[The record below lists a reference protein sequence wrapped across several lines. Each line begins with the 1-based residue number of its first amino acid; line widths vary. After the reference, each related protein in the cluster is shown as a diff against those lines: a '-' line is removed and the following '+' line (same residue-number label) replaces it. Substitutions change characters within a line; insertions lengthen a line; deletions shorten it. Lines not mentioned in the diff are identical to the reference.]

1 MAKAVNL
8 NMTQGPLLGKIIRFS
23 VPLMLSGMLQL
34 LYNAADVI
42 VVGRFS
48 SSAALAAVGSTGALV
63 NLLVNLFIGVS
74 VGCNVLVA
82 RYYGA
87 GDHDAVS
94 DTVHCAVGASVIL
107 GVLAGIVGLIFSTPM
122 LELMGSPEDVLPL
135 ASLYLRIYFCGMPFN
150 IAYNFGA
157 SILRAVGDTKR
168 PLYILSLSGAVNVVL
183 NLVLVIVFDM
193 SVAGVAIATVI
204 SQVISAVL
212 VVRCLTLRE
221 DCCHLNLKEI
231 RIYKDKLIGMIRVGL
246 PAGIQ
251 GSLFSLSNVIIQSSV
266 NSFGS
271 VVVAGNSAA
280 ANIEGFVYTAMNAVY
295 QACITFV
302 SQNLGAR
309 KPKRILK
316 VMGICILV
324 VSVVGLV
331 LGNLVY
337 LCGHPLLSI
346 YCSDSEGL
354 QEQMISVGLTRMTY
368 LAAPYFLCGLMEI
381 GCGGMRG
388 LGWSWVPT
396 TVSLLGACG
405 SRILWI
411 FTVFREIGTLNC
423 LYLSYPISWALTFAA
438 HMLCFVF
445 AFRKVRRA
453 IPQDAEDE
461 LVPVKG

>member
-231 RIYKDKLIGMIRVGL
+231 HIYKDKLIGMIRVGL

-411 FTVFREIGTLNC
+411 FTVFREVGTLNC

>member
-42 VVGRFS
+42 VVGRFA

-63 NLLVNLFIGVS
+63 NLLINLFIGVS

-94 DTVHCAVGASVIL
+94 ETVHCAVGASVII
-107 GVLAGIVGLIFSTPM
+107 GILAGIVGLIFSTPM
-122 LELMGSPEDVLPL
+122 LELMGSPVDVLPL

-157 SILRAVGDTKR
+157 AILRAVGDTKR
-168 PLYILSLSGAVNVVL
+168 PLYILSLAGAVNVVL

-193 SVAGVAIATVI
+193 SVAGVAIATVL

-212 VVRCLTLRE
+212 VIRCLTLRE
-221 DCCHLNLKEI
+221 DCCHLKLKDI
-231 RIYKDKLIGMIRVGL
+231 RIHKDKLVGMIRVGL

-309 KPKRILK
+309 KPRRILK

-388 LGWSWVPT
+388 LGWSWLPT
-396 TVSLLGACG
+396 TISLLGACG
-405 SRILWI
+405 SRIVWI
-411 FTVFREIGTLNC
+411 FTVFRQVGTLNS
-423 LYLSYPISWALTFAA
+423 LYISYPISWALTFAA
-438 HMLCFVF
+438 HMLCFFF
-445 AFRKVRRA
+445 AFRRMRRTL
-453 IPQDAEDE
+453 PEDAEE
-461 LVPVKG
+461 EAAAA